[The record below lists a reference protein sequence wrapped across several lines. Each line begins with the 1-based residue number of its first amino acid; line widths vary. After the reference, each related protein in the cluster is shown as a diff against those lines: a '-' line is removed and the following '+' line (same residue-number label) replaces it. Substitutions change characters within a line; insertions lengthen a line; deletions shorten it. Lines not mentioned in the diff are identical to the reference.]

1 MKRNIALAGA
11 MLASVLLFCAAG
23 CQSTIAGLTATLGN
37 ASAQIAQLEGNTPL
51 AAQIATDT
59 AQAVKQINA
68 WKSGSPAHNAVEA
81 LGVVETDLS
90 LICPSN
96 ASGWQAS
103 CAQYAPLIQLALGT
117 AQTIILL
124 IDPTTAL
131 KTQKVNMGGSTP
143 TNSQEF
149 TRQWNGIANSIPSLR
164 TAVIK

>member
-1 MKRNIALAGA
+1 MQRKFAISVAAIATCICLMA
-11 MLASVLLFCAAG
+11 AS

-90 LICPSN
+90 LICPAN

-124 IDPTTAL
+124 IDPTAAL

-143 TNSQEF
+143 TNSKEF
-149 TRQWNGIANSIPSLR
+149 KTQWNGIANSIPSLR